1 MPESSKPAKSTA
13 QTLSHGEFVP
23 WWLLII
29 VVVLL
34 IAVVG
39 LGAFMVYAR
48 VAGTASERATVT
60 EIERWEAEV
69 KADPANT
76 KSIVAL
82 AYAYQ
87 KQREYEKAVETYS
100 SAIKLE
106 PSNIGALYNRGVCLM
121 ELGRGAEAERS
132 LLKVLAVAPKHSLA
146 AAALGQYYI
155 DTQQYDKIASAVEQA
170 SAANPSLADLHAMLG
185 VAYEQDGRRAD
196 ARREYEA
203 ALKLSPELK
212 MAKDGLARVKGQ

>member
-1 MPESSKPAKSTA
+1 MPESTKPAKSTA
-13 QTLSHGEFVP
+13 PAPGHGEYVP
-23 WWLLII
+23 WWLLIL

-34 IAVVG
+34 LGVVG

-69 KADPANT
+69 KADPSNT

-87 KQREYEKAVETYS
+87 KQREYEMAVETYT
-100 SAIKLE
+100 SAINLE
-106 PSNIGALYNRGVCLM
+106 PDNIGALYNRGVCLM
-121 ELGRGAEAERS
+121 ELGREAEAERS
-132 LLKVLAVAPKHSLA
+132 FLKVLAVAPKHSLA

-155 DTQQYDKIASAVEQA
+155 DTKQYDKIASAVEQA
-170 SAANPSLADLHAMLG
+170 SAANPSLADLHTMLG
-185 VAYEQDGRRAD
+185 VGYEHDGRTQD
-196 ARREYEA
+196 AIREYEA